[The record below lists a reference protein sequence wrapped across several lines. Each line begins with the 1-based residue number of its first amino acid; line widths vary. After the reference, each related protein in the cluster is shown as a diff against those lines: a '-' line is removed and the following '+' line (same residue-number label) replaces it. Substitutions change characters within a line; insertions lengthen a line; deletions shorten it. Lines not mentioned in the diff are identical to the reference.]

1 MELNELKIARED
13 VNRLNVKS
21 ADDTYNSTNVQDN
34 KNIFDRLPE
43 HIVEKFNQLI
53 DELVGLMD
61 GMYTRE
67 QVDSAINQK
76 VVDMTAGDM
85 AKGVYDTNNN
95 NVVDKAEKL
104 AIHVKIGNVYFDG
117 SKGITLTE
125 MGAATVEQG
134 VAIDSLTTDIKFIKV
149 VDSLPTEPDVHTLYL
164 IPKK

>member
-1 MELNELKIARED
+1 MELNDFKITNEE

-76 VVDMTAGDM
+76 VVDMSAGDM
-85 AKGVYDTNNN
+85 AKGIYDTNNN

-104 AIHVKIGNVYFDG
+104 AVPVKIGNAYFDG

-134 VAIDSLTTDIKFIKV
+134 VAIDNLITDIEYIKV
-149 VDSLPTEPDVHTLYL
+149 VDSLPTEPDAKTLYF